1 VKLRCHNTSVKPWK
15 LQKESNAGIHLWVL
29 VLDPRGRFV
38 GQGKACLFDAM
49 VAPGESIDLTAALP
63 ALTLPGRYR
72 LQIDMADEQR
82 CAFSQTGQEPL
93 EWELEVR

>member
-1 VKLRCHNTSVKPWK
+1 
-15 LQKESNAGIHLWVL
+15 
-29 VLDPRGRFV
+29 
-38 GQGKACLFDAM
+38 M

-63 ALTLPGRYR
+63 ALALPGSYR